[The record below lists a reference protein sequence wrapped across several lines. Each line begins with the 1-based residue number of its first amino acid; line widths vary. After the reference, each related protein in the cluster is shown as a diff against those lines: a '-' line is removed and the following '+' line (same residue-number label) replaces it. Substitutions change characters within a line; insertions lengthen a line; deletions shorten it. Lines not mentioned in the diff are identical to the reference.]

1 MATHEALD
9 SFDRNILRHLA
20 KDGRMRI
27 TDLAAR
33 IGLSKTPCQAR
44 VKRLEQAG
52 YILGY
57 HAVLSA
63 EKLGLDHIAF
73 VQVTLSDTREPAL
86 AAFNAAVRQMQE
98 IEQCH
103 MIAGGF
109 DYLLKVRTRSIEDY
123 RKVMGE
129 RISTLPYVT
138 SSSTFVAMEA
148 VKESG
153 NGVMPETGDKND
165 ETSGNTSGDTKPRAL
180 S

>member
-1 MATHEALD
+1 MTQETLD
-9 SFDRNILRHLA
+9 RFDRQILHHLA
-20 KDGRMRI
+20 ADGRMRI
-27 TDLAAR
+27 TELAIR

-44 VKRLEQAG
+44 VKRLEAAG

-57 HAVLSA
+57 HAALSA

-73 VQVTLSDTREPAL
+73 VQVSLSDTRETAL
-86 AAFNAAVRQMQE
+86 KAFNGAVRAVPE

-109 DYLLKVRTRSIEDY
+109 DYLLKVRTPNIEAY

-129 RISTLPYVT
+129 RISTLPHVT
-138 SSSTFVAMEA
+138 SSSTFVSMEA

-153 NGVMPETGDKND
+153 GLLPGIK
-165 ETSGNTSGDTKPRAL
+165 SP
-180 S
+180 